1 VLANQIVLEYYGGGS
16 LYDLAF
22 EERFTE
28 SVTRV
33 LLRQMISGVKFMHSV
48 SLIHFDLKLDNFMAD
63 GQLKL
68 DNAAAWI
75 KVIDF
80 GWTESVKNS

>member
-1 VLANQIVLEYYGGGS
+1 MVNKG
-16 LYDLAF
+16 
-22 EERFTE
+22 RFTE

-33 LLRQMISGVKFMHSV
+33 LLSQIISGVKFMHSV
-48 SLIHFDLKLDNFMAD
+48 SLIHFDLKLDNLMVD

-68 DNAAAWI
+68 ETAAAWI

-80 GWTESVKNS
+80 GFTESVKMS